1 MFFGFLV
8 GIQLA
13 RSLGPT
19 GYGVYGLAMSI
30 IAALTIPTEF
40 GFPKLATR
48 EIASSQVHQQ
58 WGKIRKLLNWFT
70 RTILSLSLLLIPAAF
85 GTLWL
90 ATEDLAGA
98 FPTTLLI
105 GLLLI
110 PAVAL
115 LHLYSAALRGLQ
127 YLVIGQ
133 IPDTLLR
140 PAFHSMLLFVVLWLP
155 GYSLSPFV
163 AMLLGVVATVL
174 GLMVAAML
182 LRARLPITAL
192 ESASFYERQLW
203 REALP
208 MAMTE
213 GMRMLQGHVVIFTLG
228 LFAVAAVVGQFKVAS
243 AIMMLVSMP
252 ITLLNVISAPV
263 ISRLHQQNDVARL
276 QRLLSSLAL
285 AMTLACGALAL
296 LFLLSGKALVIRT
309 FGDVYQPSV
318 IIVNILILGIMGNC
332 LFGASAGLLNMTGN
346 AERVSRASLLA
357 VMVLILSCLVLVP
370 DFGAIGGA
378 ISASGSLIL
387 WHVMMWRD
395 AKRILGLNTAIWA
408 RGQ

>member
-30 IAALTIPTEF
+30 IAVLTVLAEF

-48 EIASSQVHQQ
+48 EISSSQVHQE
-58 WGKIRKLLNWFT
+58 WDRIRKLLVWFT
-70 RTILSLSLLLIPAAF
+70 RTILSLSLLLIPIAF

-90 ATEDLAGA
+90 ASEDFAGT
-98 FPTTLLI
+98 FPTTLSV

-115 LHLYSAALRGLQ
+115 LHLYSASLRGLQ

-140 PAFHSMLLFVVLWLP
+140 PAFYSMLLFIALWLS
-155 GYSLSPFV
+155 GNSLSPFV
-163 AMLLGVVATVL
+163 AMLLGLVATVL
-174 GLMVAAML
+174 GLTVAAML
-182 LRARLPITAL
+182 LRSRLPNA
-192 ESASFYERQLW
+192 ASEADSLHNRQLW

-213 GMRMLQGHVVIFTLG
+213 GMRVLQGHVVIFGLG
-228 LFAVAAVVGQFKVAS
+228 LFAVTAVVGQFKVAS

-252 ITLLNVISAPV
+252 ITLLNVISAAV
-263 ISRLHQQNDVARL
+263 ISRLYQQNDLARL
-276 QRLLSSLAL
+276 QRLLSTLAL
-285 AMTLACGALAL
+285 AMTLACSSLAL
-296 LFLLSGKALVIRT
+296 IFLFTGKALVVKV

-318 IIVNILILGIMGNC
+318 LIVNILNIGVLGNC
-332 LFGASAGLLNMTGN
+332 IFGASAGLLNMTGN
-346 AERVSRASLLA
+346 AGRVSRASVLA
-357 VMVLILSCLVLVP
+357 VMVLCLSCLALVP
-370 DFGAIGGA
+370 EFGAIGGA
-378 ISASGSLIL
+378 ISTAGSLIF

-395 AKRILGLNTAIWA
+395 AIRILGLDTAVWA
-408 RGQ
+408 RR